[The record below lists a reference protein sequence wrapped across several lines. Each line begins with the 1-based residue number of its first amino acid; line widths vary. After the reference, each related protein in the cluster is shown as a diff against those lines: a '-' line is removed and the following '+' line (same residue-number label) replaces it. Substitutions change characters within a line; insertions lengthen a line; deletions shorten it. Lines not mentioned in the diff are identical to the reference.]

1 MIFVGFKRYVGGTV
15 YFPVHTIKKIE
26 EDRTG
31 TVSVNNIAIA
41 EDIHQVFRDIDM
53 ASKKGATMRNEE
65 AKEVISPLL
74 KILEEDK
81 KEE

>member
-1 MIFVGFKRYVGGTV
+1 MIFVGFNRFAGGKV
-15 YFPVHTIKKIE
+15 FFPLHTIEKIE

-53 ASKKGATMRNEE
+53 ASKKGATIRNEE
-65 AKEVISPLL
+65 VKEVISPLL